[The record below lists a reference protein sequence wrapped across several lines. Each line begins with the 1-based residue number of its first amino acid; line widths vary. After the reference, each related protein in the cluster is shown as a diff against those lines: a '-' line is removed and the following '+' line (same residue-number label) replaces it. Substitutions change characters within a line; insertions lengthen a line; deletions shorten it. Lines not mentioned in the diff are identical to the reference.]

1 MGILSFE
8 EVRPG
13 YQVGQYT
20 LLEQIGHGGQA
31 VVWSGVDD
39 LTHSIVA
46 IKLIHLAEDD
56 PLLDANT
63 FDQQAQTVANL
74 VHPHIVPLYSFGFND
89 RFRYMV
95 TRYICGGSLED
106 VLLAGPLPIPDIL
119 RLASQIVSALEY
131 IHGLRLAHR
140 DIKPSN
146 VLLDT
151 QHNAYLTDFGLAR
164 LLSQSTQ
171 ALHTGRGTPAYSPP
185 EQVLSAPLT
194 LRSDIYTL
202 GVVLFEMFTGQLPW
216 DGMVSLASRQLQAGD
231 TLPNPAEVNPALP
244 PKLTTV
250 LRAMTSAD
258 PESRPATAAEALKM
272 LHEALN
278 IPIAPDAA
286 IEIPLDSAKK
296 QLDMTKL
303 DAADAATLL
312 KTGIAAQDM
321 ASEKIKLPLT
331 SFFCID
337 AVCSRSAEPL
347 IPLDDTSRRF
357 MLRAALVHGH
367 RIEQWWQRLPSLE
380 KRLETCAQTLAF
392 EDEEA
397 VERAVACLLRPPD
410 STLKDFILPPA
421 SAERLLALA
430 SQGADVAFQMD
441 ALDLLGRIAGREGHW
456 QETAFTP
463 AADEKLAQLA
473 LSDGFEA
480 KEAARLI
487 GKSRSMTAS
496 RRLTNAWTHDLNPR
510 AFAALLTIQKMTGE
524 FPPSMPLTMR
534 WQLAGQVGLQRLM
547 SAPNR
552 LIAPLVW
559 TLLGS
564 VLGVAVQVYATLR
577 LRGFFAIDRILIALE
592 QGLILGILA
601 GLGIFATR
609 LIVKRFD
616 VVKPV
621 PRLLLGTTI
630 GAAIVNISVVLY
642 QVLFLKTT
650 PVGWLITLGS
660 VLLVLG
666 FAVSSL
672 LPRPVWPARALVSFV
687 FAELGIILPWLLS
700 LSTGLDPIFRYEYT
714 WPLQQVLLVSCLVA
728 GCITFVTQLTDVPQA
743 S

>member
-39 LTHSIVA
+39 ITHSVVA
-46 IKLIHLAEDD
+46 VKLIHLAEDD
-56 PLLDANT
+56 PLLDTRT

-74 VHPHIVPLYSFGFND
+74 AHPHIVPLYSFGFNN

-106 VLLAGPLPIPDIL
+106 LLLGGPLPIPEIM

-202 GVVLFEMFTGQLPW
+202 GVVLYEMFTGQLPW
-216 DGMVSLASRQLQAGD
+216 DGMVSLASRQLQAAD
-231 TLPNPAEVNPALP
+231 TLPNLAEINPALP
-244 PKLTTV
+244 PKLTDV
-250 LRAMTSAD
+250 LRAMTAAD
-258 PESRPATAAEALKM
+258 PDSRPTTAGEALRM
-272 LHEALN
+272 LQVALDL
-278 IPIAPDAA
+278 PISPGSPIDV
-286 IEIPLDSAKK
+286 PLDSAKK

-303 DAADAATLL
+303 DVADAANLL
-312 KTGIAAQDM
+312 KAGLDAQDITR
-321 ASEKIKLPLT
+321 EKIRLSLT
-331 SFFCID
+331 RFFCID
-337 AVCSRSAEPL
+337 AVCSHFPEPPL
-347 IPLDDTSRRF
+347 PLDDTARQF

-367 RIEQWWQRLPSLE
+367 RVEQWWQRLPSLE
-380 KRLETCAQTLAF
+380 KRLECCAQTLAL

-397 VERAVACLLRPPD
+397 VERAVGLLLHDPLR
-410 STLKDFILPPA
+410 DFTLPPTA
-421 SAERLLALA
+421 AERLLTLA
-430 SQGADVAFQMD
+430 SKGADVAFQME
-441 ALDLLGRIAGREGHW
+441 AIDLLGRIAGREGRW
-456 QETAFTP
+456 RDTVFTP
-463 AADEKLAQLA
+463 AADEKMAQIA

-487 GKSRSMTAS
+487 GQIRSMTAS
-496 RRLTNAWTHDLNPR
+496 RSLTSAWMHDLNPR
-510 AFAALLTIQKMTGE
+510 AFAALLVIQKTAGE
-524 FPPSMPLTMR
+524 FPPSLPLTMR
-534 WQLAGQVGLQRLM
+534 WQLSAQVGLQQVM
-547 SAPNR
+547 SSFNR
-552 LIAPLVW
+552 LLPALGW
-559 TLLGS
+559 TLLGGI
-564 VLGVAVQVYATLR
+564 LGVGFQAYATVR
-577 LRGFFAIDRILIALE
+577 LHGFFAVDRILIAIE
-592 QGLILGILA
+592 RGLFLGILL

-609 LIVKRFD
+609 VIVKRLD
-616 VVKPV
+616 VVKPI
-621 PRLLLGTTI
+621 PRFLLGTAV
-630 GAAIVNISVVLY
+630 GAVIVDISVVLY
-642 QVLFLKTT
+642 QVLFLKTP
-650 PVGWLITLGS
+650 PVGWLIGLGS
-660 VLLVLG
+660 ALFILG
-666 FAVSSL
+666 FAISSL
-672 LPRPVWPARALVSFV
+672 LSRPSWLVRALISFV
-687 FAELGIILPWLLS
+687 FAEMGIIVPWLLS
-700 LSTGLDPIFRYEYT
+700 FSTGFDPIFHYDAT
-714 WPLQQVLLVSCLVA
+714 WPIQQVVVVSCVA
-728 GCITFVTQLTDVPQA
+728 ALCITFVTQLTDISKA